1 MLLTCLLVLLG
12 RSDVDPVKFQYH
24 RDSNERRIITY
35 GADFGLTLSF
45 AGSSPNWSSG
55 GSSNINGNGF
65 VNAFAQ
71 VKRPNTSFDNVFRV
85 NLGGVSTRQ
94 LDNYNIRY
102 RILKKNLDNV
112 FLDCKLG
119 HTITAEPGM
128 SIFGGLNFQTQL
140 LPGYKYSRNAIGR
153 EVGTINSSFL
163 SQGQTQFALGMEYKP
178 LPTFFIRMGYVTLKQ
193 TYVINQSLYDIRNEP
208 IIARVSEEDQA
219 EYNLISPDAPHTLL
233 EKTIRM
239 NEIWKT
245 EPDISLSEIA
255 SIQCPVLVMA
265 GDDDVIAHAHTISLY
280 EALPLGQL
288 AIIPGTSHGLVK
300 EKPALLIAVMMQFL
314 EDLSY
319 PITRD
324 PIRRT
329 NNQ

>member
-1 MLLTCLLVLLG
+1 MPEYINLRNNQVYNYEWDHEGEAVVLLHG
-12 RSDVDPVKFQYH
+12 GLSKTSSWDYLMVPPLEDQFHVFAYDRAGYGFTADQPGSLHFEFQCQEAIAYLEDVVKEPAHLIGYSDGG
-24 RDSNERRIITY
+24 II
-35 GADFGLTLSF
+35 ALMV
-45 AGSSPNWSSG
+45 A
-55 GSSNINGNGF
+55 I
-65 VNAFAQ
+65 
-71 VKRPNTSFDNVFRV
+71 KRPELV
-85 NLGGVSTRQ
+85 
-94 LDNYNIRY
+94 
-102 RILKKNLDNV
+102 K
-112 FLDCKLG
+112 
-119 HTITAEPGM
+119 
-128 SIFGGLNFQTQL
+128 SIV
-140 LPGYKYSRNAIGR
+140 AIGA
-153 EVGTINSSFL
+153 NYHYSAPLKDFL
-163 SQGQTQFALGMEYKP
+163 E
-178 LPTFFIRMGYVTLKQ
+178 
-193 TYVINQSLYDIRNEP
+193 
-208 IIARVSEEDQA
+208 ARVSEEDQA

-265 GDDDVIAHAHTISLY
+265 GDDDVIAHDHTISLY

-329 NNQ
+329 NNQSE